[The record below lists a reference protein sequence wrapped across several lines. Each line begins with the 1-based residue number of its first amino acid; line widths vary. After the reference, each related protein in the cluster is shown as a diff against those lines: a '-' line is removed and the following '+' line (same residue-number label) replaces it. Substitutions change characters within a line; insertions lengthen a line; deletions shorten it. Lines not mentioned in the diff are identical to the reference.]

1 MSISYGTITITDT
14 TDLGQLSVY
23 LTGSTVR
30 QQVYDAGANP
40 PATATYYPDWST
52 NGNALVITPH
62 VYFNGKSENLNS
74 SKIEVSWSKEENGVT
89 YPNGTVTSFPT
100 SPTTAECPES
110 VTDSTSGYK
119 KLQRPTNLAINSSGV
134 TYTATVTYYPIDGD
148 RNTKLQGIATLDL
161 TIANNGEK
169 GADGQPGTAAKTLQL
184 ISSGS
189 HFTYTWDG
197 TATGTTS
204 ITLSVEKSST
214 VAGIH
219 WYCDGTLITVND
231 EPYMGLNLEITP
243 NNIGNY
249 SSGYAANKSAQ
260 FQIVETNSSGAEVS
274 GGLVDYF
281 TIYKLQDAQPGSS
294 TYSAYL
300 DNDQET
306 VNEYNGTIDFTNATT
321 IFHLDKGGQN
331 DLIANSGWTISITDS
346 GNITYTTGQSTF
358 NTLPSNNKNEITA
371 VTAMTGD
378 NAWILFTAQN
388 TDTRIANQT
397 KRFTIQK
404 NPTLISH
411 ALRLNSVI
419 SNRDVNSFT
428 YTPNSITADA
438 IVRTGGGTDSYR
450 VANAIM
456 ATITYEDNT
465 TDTVSNTANQPCNIS
480 LADKVSGS
488 NRSKIKNIV
497 VNLTY
502 NNEVVDTQTIAITS
516 NGTDGQDGDD
526 GESPW
531 NFILSNQFDA
541 ISTDFSYRTS
551 ENFEIK
557 LPITAAEGATL
568 KTIYIDGQTYPTIT
582 AASPILTSITP
593 KYYLGNTQVIS
604 GAVDNVRYTIPQNT
618 VIGETGAITLTL
630 TYASGKTLT
639 QTYTY
644 KAQPEAL
651 KPIRVMLD
659 ASPSDT
665 FENQEGTITITPI
678 VLSGTETVTTGLSYP
693 EGGPWRLF
701 IDGVWKTVSAAA
713 IDGISVDST
722 TKVIS
727 VPGSAVN
734 GYLGLSYT
742 VEVSKGGIVEEHTE
756 YINLKDIDDPLQ
768 VALHSTVGEQ
778 IVNGQGVGV
787 IYARVIRKG
796 DQEDYDTVVPDDLLA
811 VGTTAPTGASG
822 LAGKTGYCYAV
833 LDNNNKPTGE
843 IRYYWRASSSDSW
856 SGPRGTSTNS
866 YKYTYTW
873 TFRDSTNNPYNSSDS
888 DTPAALKYAMTHNQQ
903 FVYIDASVV
912 DDKVT
917 AVVKVEL

>member
-40 PATATYYPDWST
+40 PTTATYYPDWST
-52 NGNALVITPH
+52 NGNALIITPH

-110 VTDSTSGYK
+110 ATDSASGYK
-119 KLQRPTNLAINSSGV
+119 KLQRPTNLAINSSGA
-134 TYTATVTYYPIDGD
+134 TYTATITYYPIDGD

-169 GADGQPGTAAKTLQL
+169 GADGQPGAAAKTLQL
-184 ISSGS
+184 IGSGS

-197 TATGTTS
+197 TATGNTS
-204 ITLSVEKSST
+204 IILSVEKSST
-214 VAGIH
+214 VAGVH
-219 WYCDGTLITVND
+219 WYCDGTLITT
-231 EPYMGLNLEITP
+231 EGTAYTGLNLEITP
-243 NNIGNY
+243 SNIGSY
-249 SSGYAANKSAQ
+249 SSGYAADKSAQ
-260 FQIVETNSSGAEVS
+260 FQIVETNSTGTEVS

-331 DLIANSGWTISITDS
+331 DLVANSGWTISISDS
-346 GNITYTTGQSTF
+346 GDITYTVGKSSF
-358 NTLPSNNKNEITA
+358 NTLPSGNNNEITA

-378 NAWILFTAQN
+378 TAWIQFTAQN

-404 NPTLISH
+404 NPSLISH
-411 ALRLNSVI
+411 ALRLDSVV

-428 YTPNSITADA
+428 YTPASIVADA

-450 VANAIM
+450 VANAIT
-456 ATITYEDNT
+456 ATITYEDNST
-465 TDTVSNTANQPCNIS
+465 VTVSNTNNQPCSIS
-480 LADKVSGS
+480 LADKISGN

-502 NNEVVDTQTIAITS
+502 NNETVDTQTIAITS
-516 NGTDGQDGDD
+516 NGTDGQDGND

-541 ISTDFSYRTS
+541 ISTDFTYDAS
-551 ENFEIK
+551 EDFEIK
-557 LPITAAEGATL
+557 LPITAAEGTVL
-568 KTIYIDGQTYPTIT
+568 KTIYRGGQTYPTIDAPT
-582 AASPILTSITP
+582 ILTNITP
-593 KYYLGNTQVIS
+593 KYYLGNTQITS
-604 GAVDNVRYTIPQNT
+604 GMVDNIRYTIPANKN
-618 VIGETGAITLTL
+618 IGETGAITLTL
-630 TYASGKTLT
+630 TYAAGKTLT

-659 ASPSDT
+659 AAPSDT

-693 EGGPWRLF
+693 EGGPWKVYV
-701 IDGVWKTVSAAA
+701 DGVWKTISAAA
-713 IDGISVDST
+713 ISGISVNNT

-727 VPGSAVN
+727 VNGNAVN
-734 GYLGLSYT
+734 GYLGFSYT

-768 VALHSTVGEQ
+768 VSLHSTVGEQ
-778 IVNGQGVGV
+778 IVNSQGVGV
-787 IYARVIRKG
+787 IYARVIRRG
-796 DQEDYDTVVPDDLLA
+796 DQEDYDTVVPDNLLA
-811 VGTTAPTGASG
+811 VGTAAPASASG
-822 LAGKTGYCYAV
+822 LSGKTGYCHV
-833 LDNNNKPTGE
+833 RVDTNNKPTGQ
-843 IRYYWRASSSDSW
+843 IDYYWRAASGDSW
-856 SGPRGTSTNS
+856 SGPRGNGSNP
-866 YKYTYTW
+866 YRYTYTW
-873 TFRDSTNNPYNSSDS
+873 TFRNKDNEPYSSS
-888 DTPAALKYAMTHNQQ
+888 SQDTPTALQYAMTHNQQ
-903 FVYIDASVV
+903 FVYVNAGVV
-912 DDKVT
+912 NNKIT
-917 AVVKVEL
+917 AIVKVEL